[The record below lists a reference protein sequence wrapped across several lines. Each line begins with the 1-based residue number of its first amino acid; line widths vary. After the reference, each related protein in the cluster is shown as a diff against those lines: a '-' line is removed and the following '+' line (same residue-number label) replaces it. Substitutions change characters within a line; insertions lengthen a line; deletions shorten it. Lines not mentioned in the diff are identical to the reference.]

1 MNGHLGHLEREQP
14 YLGDLRSPGLLTRY
28 PSVHPPSMRFAGYE
42 PEGIVPNR
50 SKSFRSQQ
58 LEILQLANSGW
69 IIFISYQT
77 LLGGASH
84 LATTQQLWLTVVPLR
99 MGLWQT
105 PYLIGR
111 TSWLTKWGVILTTYP
126 SPGSPS
132 PQVYTANHQGFG
144 RCLAAARMLW
154 RAS

>member
-1 MNGHLGHLEREQP
+1 MILQVW
-14 YLGDLRSPGLLTRY
+14 DS
-28 PSVHPPSMRFAGYE
+28 FAGYE

-105 PYLIGR
+105 PYLFGR
-111 TSWLTKWGVILTTYP
+111 TSWLTKLRGDPNHVSKSWEPIL
-126 SPGSPS
+126 
-132 PQVYTANHQGFG
+132 QVYTANHQAFG
-144 RCLAAARMLW
+144 RCLAAAGCCEEHHRNRVWLEGSHHIA
-154 RAS
+154 RPLGLSI